1 VRVMTSRARAAIFA
15 PIGDEGRA
23 ARVENRLAEAIR
35 SGVLAH
41 GERLPSEPELAQ
53 MLGVA
58 TVTAREALV
67 ALRAKGLVVTT
78 RGRGGGSF
86 VRAPESADLVE
97 DRLAAMSRIELRDR
111 ATVYLVVL
119 TGCAEIA
126 AERTDPDEV
135 EDLRDLLIPLNVSDV
150 ARWRSADSELYLSVA
165 ALTQSARLTREV
177 VRQEADFGAL
187 LRIPLNEPGFREAT
201 ATRHQELVEAL
212 ASGDAVRARES
223 VREHVAHSLERL
235 AEIHEAVRR

>member
-1 VRVMTSRARAAIFA
+1 MTSRARAAIFA

-67 ALRAKGLVVTT
+67 ALRARGLVVTT

-135 EDLRDLLIPLNVSDV
+135 EDLRDLLIPLN
-150 ARWRSADSELYLSVA
+150 
-165 ALTQSARLTREV
+165 
-177 VRQEADFGAL
+177 
-187 LRIPLNEPGFREAT
+187 EPGFREAT

-212 ASGDAVRARES
+212 AAGDAVRARES
-223 VREHVAHSLERL
+223 VREHVVHSLERL
-235 AEIHEAVRR
+235 AEIHEVVRR